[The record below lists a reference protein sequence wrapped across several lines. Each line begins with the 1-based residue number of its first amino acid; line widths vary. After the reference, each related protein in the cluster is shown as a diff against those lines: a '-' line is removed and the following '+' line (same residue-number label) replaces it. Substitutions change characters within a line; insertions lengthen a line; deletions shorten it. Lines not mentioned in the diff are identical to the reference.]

1 MNNRGT
7 MGIIDW
13 FLIINMFII
22 CMSLVAIIIVK
33 SNKSE
38 IIPLPKEERIVINK
52 VANEYGL
59 IGDARLLLF
68 VIRKVENGRPGRE
81 FGVLNPEAMRFF
93 DGRLSFLIQA
103 RWAAGTIKKRYTGDL
118 KAFADRWCPVGAIND
133 PKGLNKNWLSNVL
146 FYMDKWKVEK

>member
-1 MNNRGT
+1 MNNRCT
-7 MGIIDW
+7 MVKDW
-13 FLIINMFII
+13 FLIVTQIII
-22 CMSLVAIIIVK
+22 CISLVAIIVK

-38 IIPLPKEERIVINK
+38 IISLPKEEKILINK

-59 IGDARLLLF
+59 TGDARLLLF

-81 FGVLNPEAMRFF
+81 FGVLNPEAIRFS

-118 KAFADRWCPVGAIND
+118 KAFADRWCPVGAKND

-146 FYMDKWKVEK
+146 YYMDKWEVEK